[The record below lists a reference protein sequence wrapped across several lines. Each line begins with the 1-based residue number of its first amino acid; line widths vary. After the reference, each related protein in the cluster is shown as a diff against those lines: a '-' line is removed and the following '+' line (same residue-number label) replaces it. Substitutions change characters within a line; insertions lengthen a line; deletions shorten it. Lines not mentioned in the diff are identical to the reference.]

1 MLQDALLR
9 AEAAPGGREMGRAAR
24 VYWPRTALQ
33 RQRQAHKEQ
42 EAGDQRQQQD
52 QDLVEAHVE
61 RSFVNAPRSR

>member
-1 MLQDALLR
+1 
-9 AEAAPGGREMGRAAR
+9 MGRAAR

-33 RQRQAHKEQ
+33 RLRQAHKEQ